1 MAFQIKFDDLL
12 SGLSGFDSK
21 AQAAISLYVDTA
33 ALTLQDYMRANAPW
47 TNRTGQARQR
57 LVAKGQK
64 VSEGWRIMLAQGV
77 DYGIFLEL
85 AHEKRF
91 AIIQPTITSQG
102 PDVMKGFE
110 NLIGRLK

>member
-1 MAFQIKFDDLL
+1 MDFQIQFDDLVQ
-12 SGLSGFDSK
+12 GLTGFDSK

-33 ALTLQDYMRANAPW
+33 ALTLQDYMRAHAPW

-57 LVAKGQK
+57 LTAKGQK
-64 VSEGWRIMLAQGV
+64 VADGWRIMLAHGV
-77 DYGIFLEL
+77 NYGVFLEL

-91 AIIQPTITSQG
+91 AIIQPTIQAKG
-102 PDVMKGFE
+102 PEVMKGFE